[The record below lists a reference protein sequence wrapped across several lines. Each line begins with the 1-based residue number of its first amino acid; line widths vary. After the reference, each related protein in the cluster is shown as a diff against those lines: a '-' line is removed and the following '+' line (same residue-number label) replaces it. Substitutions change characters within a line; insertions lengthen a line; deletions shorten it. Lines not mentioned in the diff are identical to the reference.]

1 MKKFLG
7 ILVLGLILFTES
19 AVAKKTKMVTGKDY
33 EGEIIWV
40 KGAKIKL
47 PPGKFRLI
55 ERIQWTSW
63 GITARSNWFAN
74 FKDGVWD
81 EDVELEEVGGAK
93 YQSQL
98 RQLYYE
104 FLFMDKYDGCYP
116 RSEYTVVKV
125 KKRGGAFNCMLIAH
139 IDINKVLYHPDDPQ
153 RTDNAYFKWYIRKN
167 NLTVPAIALCATHYF
182 YAPTVNDIL
191 LVYSHCLN
199 PETHG
204 ASKNKFT
211 TEETSEYHPSN
222 IKQYPDKKKY
232 MENFIKLAAQQHR
245 SFEIGIGAK
254 EHHKLDLSEYGV
266 GEIIE
271 ETKTT
276 NITSGSGISDEIKE
290 LKKLHEEGVLTDD
303 EFEKAKKKVLSQ

>member
-1 MKKFLG
+1 MKKLLG
-7 ILVLGLILFTES
+7 ILVLGLILFAES
-19 AVAKKTKMVTGKDY
+19 ANARATKMVTGKDY

-40 KGAKIKL
+40 KGSKIKL
-47 PPGKFRLI
+47 PPGKFKLI

-63 GITARSNWFAN
+63 GISAKANWFAK

-81 EDVELEEVGGAK
+81 EDVSLGEIGSVK
-93 YQSQL
+93 YLSQL
-98 RQLYYE
+98 RQIYYE
-104 FLFMDKYDGCYP
+104 ILFKNKYDGCYP
-116 RSEYTVVKV
+116 RPEYTVVKV
-125 KKRGGAFNCMLIAH
+125 KKKGGAYNCIIIGH
-139 IDINKVLYHPDDPQ
+139 SDINKELYAPDDPK
-153 RTDNAYFKWYIRKN
+153 DNSLHHFKWYINKN
-167 NLTVPAIALCATHYF
+167 NLKVPPIAICSTHYF
-182 YAPTVNDIL
+182 FAPTVAEL
-191 LVYSHCLN
+191 MMLYGHCLN

-211 TEETSEYHPSN
+211 TEESSEYHPSN
-222 IKQYPDKKKY
+222 INQYPDKKKF
-232 MENFIKLAAQQHR
+232 MENFIKLAAQRHR

-276 NITSGSGISDEIKE
+276 NITSGSGISYEIKE

-303 EFEKAKKKVLSQ
+303 EFEKAKKKVLNQ